1 MKKIIFK
8 GAATALATPFTNGGI
23 NYEEFK
29 KLIENQID
37 QGIDSLVV
45 CGTTGEAS
53 CMSLDEK
60 KEAIKFVV
68 DTVNRKSSC
77 NCWYWFKQHFICN
90 KFEYIRKKCRCRR
103 TFSCYSILQQR

>member
-8 GAATALATPFTNGGI
+8 GAATALATPFTKDGI

-68 DTVNRKSSC
+68 DTVKRKNSC
-77 NCWYWFKQHFICN
+77 NCWYWIKLH
-90 KFEYIRKKCRCRR
+90 
-103 TFSCYSILQQR
+103 